1 VEFYAKMRATADK
14 ILRGKGQAITLTRQ
28 SSGTY
33 APSTGLAT
41 VSTSTQTG
49 YGAVFEYGGHNAV
62 FEYGDHNI
70 DGTLVKAGD
79 KQLLLSALNSTGTA
93 LTTPPIVN
101 DTATIGGA
109 VYTITSVK
117 PLSPAGTTCIFECNL
132 RTN

>member
-1 VEFYAKMRATADK
+1 MEFYAKMRATADK
-14 ILRGKGQAITLTRQ
+14 ILRGKGQAIKLTRQ

-49 YGAVFEYGGHNAV
+49 YGAVFEYV
-62 FEYGDHNI
+62 DHNI

>member
-1 VEFYAKMRATADK
+1 MEFYAKMRATADK

-49 YGAVFEYGGHNAV
+49 YGAVFEYV
-62 FEYGDHNI
+62 DHNI

>member
-1 VEFYAKMRATADK
+1 MDFYTKMRATADK

-49 YGAVFEYGGHNAV
+49 YGAVFEYV
-62 FEYGDHNI
+62 DHNI

>member
-1 VEFYAKMRATADK
+1 MDFYTKMRATADK
-14 ILRGKGQAITLTRQ
+14 ILRGNGQAIMLTRQ

-41 VSTSTQTG
+41 VNTSTQTG
-49 YGAVFEYGGHNAV
+49 YGAVFEYV
-62 FEYGDHNI
+62 DHNI

>member
-1 VEFYAKMRATADK
+1 MEFYAKMRATADK

-49 YGAVFEYGGHNAV
+49 YGAVFEYV
-62 FEYGDHNI
+62 DHNI
-70 DGTLVKAGD
+70 DGTLIKAGD